1 MKLKYFLFF
10 LFFTGILPVAY
21 GQAMLTFSKTSHDF
35 GQVKEGVQ
43 ASHDFEFTNTGKS
56 PLIISNVSASC
67 GCTTPFWTKDPVLPG
82 KKGKITASY
91 NSNGRPGIFN
101 KSITV
106 VSNAE
111 PSTQVLTIQGSVLSK
126 DQMPAPTAQQLASS
140 PVMALNKNIH
150 NFGKLEKGQ
159 TAKTTFTVH
168 NTGKSNLQIERVQ
181 SVCACV
187 NYTVSKASVAP
198 GEQAILELTYTPR
211 SVSQHN
217 EVVTLTSNDLKN
229 PVIQVTLQAQVVESL
244 SSQNIL
250 KEQKTVVPFKQ

>member
-1 MKLKYFLFF
+1 MKLKYFIFF
-10 LFFTGILPVAY
+10 LFFIAMAPLSY
-21 GQAMLTFSKTSHDF
+21 GQAVLNFSKTNHDF

-43 ASHDFEFTNTGKS
+43 ATHDFEFTNSGKS

-67 GCTTPFWTKDPVLPG
+67 GCTTPFWTKEPVLPG

-91 NSNGRPGIFN
+91 NSTGRPGMFN

-106 VSNAE
+106 LSNAE
-111 PSTQVLTIQGSVLSK
+111 PASQVLTIQGSVISK
-126 DQMPAPTAQQLASS
+126 DQLPAPTAEELASS
-140 PVMALNKNIH
+140 PAVNLNKNVH

-168 NTGKSNLQIERVQ
+168 NTGKSNLQIERLQ
-181 SVCACV
+181 SACACV
-187 NYTVSKASVAP
+187 NYTVSKSAIAP
-198 GEQAILELTYTPR
+198 GEQATLELSYTPR
-211 SVSQHN
+211 SLNLQH
-217 EVVTLTSNDLKN
+217 ETVTLTSNDLKN
-229 PVIQVTLQAQVVESL
+229 PQVQLTLQAQVVESL